1 MLKDKVVLVTGA
13 QGGIGQATVN
23 LFAEAGARVI
33 ATDLHVDLDGSEHTP
48 GVRELELDVSSESSW
63 QSVMED
69 IVATEGRLDVLVNNA
84 GVSLG
89 QTISDISLEDW
100 RWVMSVNL
108 DGAFLGT
115 KLAIPLMKQ
124 HGGAIVNVSSALAIV
139 GRPFTGAVSVS
150 KAGLIALTRSA
161 AVEVAHLNPSIR
173 VNAVLPGGVDTD
185 IFKGQSWW
193 PDQQLSDARESAARA
208 SIKDLTPM
216 GRLAEPVEIAKAILF
231 LGSDSAS
238 FMTGAGLTI
247 DGGFTAL

>member
-1 MLKDKVVLVTGA
+1 MVKDKVVLVTGA
-13 QGGIGQATVN
+13 QGGIGQATVD
-23 LFAEAGARVI
+23 LFATAGARVI
-33 ATDLHVDLDGSEHTP
+33 ATDLHADIDAQTGT
-48 GVRELELDVSSESSW
+48 GNVRHLELDVSSEASW
-63 QSVMED
+63 TAALED
-69 IVATEGRLDVLVNNA
+69 IAQTEGRLDVLVNNA

-108 DGAFLGT
+108 DGAFLGV
-115 KLAIPLMKQ
+115 KLAMPLLKQ
-124 HGGAIVNVSSALAIV
+124 QGGAIVNVSSALAIV

-150 KAGLIALTRSA
+150 KAGLMALTRTA
-161 AVEVAHLNPSIR
+161 AIEVAHLDPPVR

-193 PDQQLSDARESAARA
+193 PDQQISDARESAARA
-208 SIKDLTPM
+208 NIKDLTPM
-216 GRLAEPVEIAKAILF
+216 GRLAEPAEIAKAICF
-231 LGSDSAS
+231 LASDDAS

>member
-1 MLKDKVVLVTGA
+1 MIKDKVVLVTGA
-13 QGGIGQATVN
+13 QGGIGEATVN

-33 ATDLHVDLDGSEHTP
+33 ATDLHADLDAQDNAP
-48 GVRELELDVSSESSW
+48 GVRQMELDVSSESSW
-63 QSVMED
+63 QAIMDD
-69 IVATEGRLDVLVNNA
+69 IAATEGGLDVLVNNA

-89 QTISDISLEDW
+89 QTIADISLEDW

-115 KLAIPLMKQ
+115 KMAIPMMKEQ
-124 HGGAIVNVSSALAIV
+124 GGAIVNVSSALAYV
-139 GRPFTGAVSVS
+139 GRPYTGAVSVS
-150 KAGLIALTRSA
+150 KAGLVALTRST
-161 AVEVAHLNPSIR
+161 AVEVAHLDPPIR

-231 LGSDSAS
+231 LGSDSSS